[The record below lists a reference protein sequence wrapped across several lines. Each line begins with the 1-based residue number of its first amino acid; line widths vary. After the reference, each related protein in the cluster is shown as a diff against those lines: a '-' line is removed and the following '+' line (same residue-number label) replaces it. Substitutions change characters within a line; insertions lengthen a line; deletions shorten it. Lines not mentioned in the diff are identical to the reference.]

1 MKLSKQHSSI
11 DDIQASKESAWI
23 ADVVILST
31 AKGPLHCALVQDL
44 KTERLLGWSTALEAD
59 PTLMMRAIELA
70 CTRHVRTRPTNLF
83 LYPINDNF
91 APHVVATLVCQEFQL
106 RSIEVPDWCLT
117 VSMDRVWRKLQL
129 RFNEPTRGPD
139 SSFEDDEDDLG
150 LCDE

>member
-1 MKLSKQHSSI
+1 MKPLKQRFS
-11 DDIQASKESAWI
+11 DIKASPESNWI
-23 ADVVILST
+23 VDVAILTT
-31 AKGPLHCALVQDL
+31 ATGPLHCALVQDL

-106 RSIEVPDWCLT
+106 RSIEVRDMHLAR
-117 VSMDRVWRKLQL
+117 SMERVWGELQL
-129 RFNEPTRGPD
+129 RFSQSLSKPAQFHDEL
-139 SSFEDDEDDLG
+139 DD
-150 LCDE
+150 